1 MKSLLREEPHI
12 EGQDEHRFPPPTSTA
27 SLKAYLQWT
36 DWRVLG
42 LLQEGKGS
50 DHGEIIRERKHFKK
64 VHATKEAPDKA
75 DLEFAEEVCEHLG
88 DRVGFIDQAEKSW
101 YKFQDQDIPVL
112 QGTKSPKEFL
122 TPLSK
127 LSSVV
132 KGLKAVNQIRIYVS
146 EENRKEAENMIQ
158 SLRESAKGV

>member
-12 EGQDEHRFPPPTSTA
+12 EGQIEDRFPPPTSEA
-27 SLKAYLQWT
+27 SLNAYLQWT

-42 LLQEGKGS
+42 LLQEGKGGE
-50 DHGEIIRERKHFKK
+50 HGAIIRERKHFKK
-64 VHATKEAPDKA
+64 VHETKEVPDKA
-75 DLEFAEEVCEHLG
+75 ELEFAEEVCKRIG
-88 DRVGFIDQAEKSW
+88 DKVGFVDEAEKSW

-112 QGTKSPKEFL
+112 QGTKGPQEFL

-132 KGLKAVNQIRIYVS
+132 KGLKSVNQIRIYVS
-146 EENRKEAENMIQ
+146 EENRKEAEKTIQ
-158 SLRESAKGV
+158 ALRQTGKGA